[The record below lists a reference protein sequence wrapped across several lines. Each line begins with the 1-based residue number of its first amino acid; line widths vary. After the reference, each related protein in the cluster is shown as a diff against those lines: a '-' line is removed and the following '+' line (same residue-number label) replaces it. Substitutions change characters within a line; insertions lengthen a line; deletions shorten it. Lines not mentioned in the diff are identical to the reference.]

1 MQIDT
6 TTEFGERTV
15 RRLEKELIGWLT
27 TVDASGGPQ
36 PSPIWFVW
44 DGETALIYSQPN
56 TPKLR
61 HIAVNPRVS
70 LHLDGNGH
78 GGDIIILT
86 GEARIDE
93 AAPASSRVPDYQ
105 SKYHHAI
112 VNELKMTAESF
123 AQSYSVPIR
132 FTPAKLRGH

>member
-44 DGETALIYSQPN
+44 DGETELEGACDLVECDEQVSVGWRYVDGEWAP
-56 TPKLR
+56 R
-61 HIAVNPRVS
+61 HEGRV
-70 LHLDGNGH
+70 
-78 GGDIIILT
+78 
-86 GEARIDE
+86 
-93 AAPASSRVPDYQ
+93 
-105 SKYHHAI
+105 
-112 VNELKMTAESF
+112 MTAFERKGLR
-123 AQSYSVPIR
+123 VGREIR
-132 FTPAKLRGH
+132 DLTYRRRERT